1 MIRPIPRTDFFLV
14 TFPIRHARLKLSIA
28 LTLLAGLCL
37 LTPAHALA
45 QGNGNGLA
53 GRVSALEQRAD
64 AHDAQIA
71 ELHSSVAAIGAQATA
86 SLRLVGM
93 KTQNTE
99 LEPTPTPLSNGI
111 SEYLTDSLATV
122 PVPASATRTHLF
134 LIVGAVYQWHQV
146 VSDQRYRFGDA
157 VVTTIKSAALTNAG
171 LASDTVGFAIGSDLQ
186 LDDAASNVGVTRLKD
201 RTWPV
206 GLDINLVA
214 ALFNG
219 TLGERAEINGQP
231 VTDAQALQIAA
242 AVMHSSMEIQ
252 VKARARA
259 RSVDSFVVSQGTVQ
273 VWADGN

>member
-1 MIRPIPRTDFFLV
+1 MMRPIPRTNFFPV
-14 TFPIRHARLKLSIA
+14 TFPTQLLRLKLWIA

-37 LTPAHALA
+37 LTPAPALA
-45 QGNGNGLA
+45 QGNGNGVA

-64 AHDAQIA
+64 AHDAQLA
-71 ELHSSVAAIGAQATA
+71 ELHSSVAAIGAQVTA
-86 SLRLVGM
+86 SLKLVGM

-111 SEYLTDSLATV
+111 SEYLTDPLVTV

-134 LIVGAVYQWHQV
+134 LIVGAAYQWHQV

-171 LASDTVGFAIGSDLQ
+171 LASDTIGFAIGSELQ
-186 LDDAASNVGVTRLKD
+186 LDDAASGVGVTRLKD

-206 GLDINLVA
+206 GLDINVVA
-214 ALFNG
+214 SLFNG

-231 VTDAQALQIAA
+231 VTDVQALQIAA

-252 VKARARA
+252 VKVRARA